1 MLPLPQDERK
11 ALCEQLLR
19 YLDTHPDN
27 AENATRL
34 LHFVQQ
40 TPDCFCRE
48 HREGHIT
55 GSAWLLNPDGS
66 KALLT
71 LHHKLRIWV
80 QPGGHADGD
89 PNVLNVA
96 CREAMEESGITGLKV
111 LNAEI
116 FDVDI
121 HTIPARPAT
130 GEPEHLHYDVRY
142 LLQAPHEQFAISD
155 ESDALGWFRREEIAH
170 LTPPADTAT
179 LRLAALWPPQDDNS
193 AVCDAKHA

>member
-1 MLPLPQDERK
+1 MQSLPQDERRE
-11 ALCEQLLR
+11 LCEQLVR
-19 YLDTHPDN
+19 YLESHPDN
-27 AENATRL
+27 ATNARRL
-34 LHFVQQ
+34 LQFVQQ
-40 TPDCFCRE
+40 TPDCFRRE
-48 HREGHIT
+48 HQEGHIT
-55 GSAWLLNPDGS
+55 GSAWLLNPDGN

-89 PNVLNVA
+89 PNVLRVA
-96 CREAMEESGITGLKV
+96 CREATEESGICNLKV

-142 LLQAPHEQFAISD
+142 LLQAPHEQFTISD
-155 ESDALGWFRREEIAH
+155 ESDALGWFKREEIDH
-170 LTPPADTAT
+170 LNPPADTAT
-179 LRLAALWPPQDDNS
+179 RRLAALWPVNDDNS
-193 AVCDAKHA
+193 SACDAKHA